1 MDVKTYQKYIKIL
14 VVIIAILVS
23 LAVSTG
29 NGYLAVL
36 IVTIG
41 ILAKINLRKKLDDV
55 IEDEL
60 VLKVAEKAS
69 YMTIQVVCLLFALSS
84 VFLTT
89 FGKYIPEYM
98 LVGNL
103 LAYSTLF
110 FLSINVL
117 FRYFYSKKYGLM

>member
-41 ILAKINLRKKLDDV
+41 ILAKINLRKNLMT
-55 IEDEL
+55 L
-60 VLKVAEKAS
+60 LK
-69 YMTIQVVCLLFALSS
+69 TNLF
-84 VFLTT
+84 
-89 FGKYIPEYM
+89 
-98 LVGNL
+98 
-103 LAYSTLF
+103 
-110 FLSINVL
+110 
-117 FRYFYSKKYGLM
+117 